1 MTLQNQRV
9 DGTGTQQR
17 VLRVPQLG
25 RDVVL
30 LIFIFIYLLFIWL
43 MLSPSNFPPLPIW
56 AGKER
61 KLNLALP
68 LRLLVWGRGEEGG
81 GRFPGAA
88 RWAWKREE
96 GGAAAGE
103 TGPLRG

>member
-43 MLSPSNFPPLPIW
+43 SQVLV
-56 AGKER
+56 A
-61 KLNLALP
+61 AL
-68 LRLLVWGRGEEGG
+68 
-81 GRFPGAA
+81 
-88 RWAWKREE
+88 
-96 GGAAAGE
+96 
-103 TGPLRG
+103 

>member
-17 VLRVPQLG
+17 VLQVPQLG

-43 MLSPSNFPPLPIW
+43 SQVLV
-56 AGKER
+56 A
-61 KLNLALP
+61 AL
-68 LRLLVWGRGEEGG
+68 
-81 GRFPGAA
+81 
-88 RWAWKREE
+88 
-96 GGAAAGE
+96 
-103 TGPLRG
+103 

>member
-1 MTLQNQRV
+1 MKYEDKAPVCRVTPLSSRLGGWSQVTLQNQRV

-43 MLSPSNFPPLPIW
+43 SQVLV
-56 AGKER
+56 A
-61 KLNLALP
+61 AL
-68 LRLLVWGRGEEGG
+68 
-81 GRFPGAA
+81 
-88 RWAWKREE
+88 
-96 GGAAAGE
+96 
-103 TGPLRG
+103 

>member
-1 MTLQNQRV
+1 MKYEDTAPVCRVTPLSSRLGGWSQVTLQNQRV

-43 MLSPSNFPPLPIW
+43 SQVLV
-56 AGKER
+56 A
-61 KLNLALP
+61 AL
-68 LRLLVWGRGEEGG
+68 
-81 GRFPGAA
+81 
-88 RWAWKREE
+88 
-96 GGAAAGE
+96 
-103 TGPLRG
+103 